1 MSDQGEPAS
10 DERVAWVDADDADEL
25 VIDPSVRFGSPVT
38 RQATVRMALIAIGLV
53 FFIGIAVGYF
63 LGKGA

>member
-1 MSDQGEPAS
+1 MT
-10 DERVAWVDADDADEL
+10 DEAQPDEVQPDDADADE
-25 VIDPSVRFGSPVT
+25 VDEPIIDPDVRFGSPVT
-38 RQATVRMALIAIGLV
+38 SQATVRMALIAIGLV